1 MLKHCRFDLWIEE
14 QEIPNDCKEYCKKT
28 IHDLSCHLGEF
39 FFTYDSEEAETTEE
53 EGEESSVEEEE
64 SDEEEA
70 EESSVEG
77 EESDEED

>member
-1 MLKHCRFDLWIEE
+1 MKDYCR
-14 QEIPNDCKEYCKKT
+14 KT
-28 IHDLSCHLGEF
+28 IHDLSCHLSEF
-39 FFTYDSEEAETTEE
+39 FFHEISDSEEAGTTEE
-53 EGEESSVEEEE
+53 EVEESSVEEEE